1 MVMTLTPE
9 TQQLLDKTVENIVNQ
24 FDGNIKHA
32 TISAQQ
38 VKQAVSDASDR
49 WWWGLV
55 VNKLK
60 SLK

>member
-1 MVMTLTPE
+1 MTLTPE
-9 TQQLLDKTVENIVNQ
+9 TQQLLDKTVENIINQ
-24 FDGNIKHA
+24 FDGNIKYA
-32 TISAQQ
+32 ITSAQQ

>member
-1 MVMTLTPE
+1 MTLTPE

-32 TISAQQ
+32 MISAQQ
-38 VKQAVSDASDR
+38 VKQTVSDSSDR
-49 WWWGLV
+49 WWWGLI

-60 SLK
+60 SLN

>member
-1 MVMTLTPE
+1 MTLTPE

-24 FDGNIKHA
+24 FDGNIKYA